1 MYCINEVIELAK
13 KNHKRIV
20 LTNPK
25 FIDVLPN
32 FIANGDLII
41 PKANQCSMDEISFYA
56 PSDIVVLITGQ
67 GDDLFNDLKDL
78 SQGDSKYRNIK
89 LSSEDIFVL
98 ACPPVPA
105 TEINATEAIDS
116 LYKTGAKIV
125 NLNRKKLSS
134 MHAQEE
140 DIKMMIN
147 LFKPRY
153 FMPVK
158 GEYSK
163 LMANAR
169 IALNLGYKHSNIL
182 LLDNGMSVS
191 FDKNSQLVQFENEI
205 KNGNIFVDG
214 LGVGDVKSSIIEER
228 HTMEEAGVIVLGAT
242 ISTKRHVIVTQQ
254 DIQMR
259 GFVYLKEADSVVK
272 IISDSFQRFL
282 TEAIS
287 NLNAP
292 LEVTQA
298 KFVESLTKELR
309 RTSGKTPLIVPL
321 IIDVD

>member
-1 MYCINEVIELAK
+1 
-13 KNHKRIV
+13 
-20 LTNPK
+20 
-25 FIDVLPN
+25 
-32 FIANGDLII
+32 
-41 PKANQCSMDEISFYA
+41 
-56 PSDIVVLITGQ
+56 
-67 GDDLFNDLKDL
+67 
-78 SQGDSKYRNIK
+78 
-89 LSSEDIFVL
+89 
-98 ACPPVPA
+98 
-105 TEINATEAIDS
+105 
-116 LYKTGAKIV
+116 
-125 NLNRKKLSS
+125 
-134 MHAQEE
+134 
-140 DIKMMIN
+140 MMIN